1 MKRDR
6 MNMSLL
12 NAAHA
17 DDRDKRSAG
26 GRIYALLN
34 DNNKR
39 RNGPP
44 LKQRQDEATRSEL
57 KTTKSLGE
65 DLIRDHLREEDRAGD
80 LNKPMG
86 SLNLCDRHNARIQA
100 GPGGL
105 TREEV
110 LVTGRHEADCFY
122 TERLQKAKH
131 EK

>member
-1 MKRDR
+1 MQL
-6 MNMSLL
+6 MLMTETNVQLEVGY
-12 NAAHA
+12 N
-17 DDRDKRSAG
+17 
-26 GRIYALLN
+26 ALLN
-34 DNNKR
+34 GNNKR

-86 SLNLCDRHNARIQA
+86 SPNLCDRHNARIQA